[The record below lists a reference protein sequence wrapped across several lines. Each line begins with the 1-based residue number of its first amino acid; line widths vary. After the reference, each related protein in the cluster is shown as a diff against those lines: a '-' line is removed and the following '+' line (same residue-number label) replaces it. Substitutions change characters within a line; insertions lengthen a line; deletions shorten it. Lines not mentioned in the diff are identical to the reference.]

1 MKTVRKDVNKT
12 PGKGIEDK
20 KKHQDRKKVEN
31 QKQNTSEFK
40 QHPKTIGHHGTD
52 DEKTLNPEE

>member
-1 MKTVRKDVNKT
+1 MKTVKKDLNKT

-20 KKHQDRKKVEN
+20 KHQNRRKVKN
-31 QKQNTSEFK
+31 QKQGTSEFK